1 MSKTFAIL
9 ITPHENDPIYKDC
22 VVARIFEAKNTKD
35 ARDILS
41 YFREGLYHAT
51 LRGTSEFPTH
61 GTVSLVAYI

>member
-41 YFREGLYHAT
+41 YFREGLFRAT

>member
-1 MSKTFAIL
+1 MKTFAIL

-22 VVARIFEAKNTKD
+22 VVARIFKAKNTKD

-41 YFREGLYHAT
+41 SFRGDLFRST